1 MKSVILSLFFL
12 IVFSIT
18 GCEKQDSGEVS
29 KDINLTTEQKQIV
42 SSSNSFGLDI
52 FKQIVGNSKAGEN
65 VFISPLSVSMAL
77 SMLYNGAAT
86 QTKTELKEGLGY
98 VGLSDTEVNEANRD
112 LIKALIDADPKV
124 AMEVANSIWYKNT
137 FAVEPAFLAVNK
149 DYLSADVRSAAFDAA
164 TKDQINSWVSDKT
177 HQKIKSIVDQIP
189 GEAVMYLINA
199 IYFKGVWKYQFDTK
213 NTGPGNF
220 YLANGTTKQVD
231 FMTQE
236 GSFDYY
242 QNDMFTAIDLPYG
255 KGNYSMMVMV
265 PKPGKTYSD
274 IVKAMNAQN
283 WSTWTNSMN
292 KINKIKVY
300 LPKFR
305 FSFKKELND
314 DLTAMGMPSMFSNL
328 ADLSGISK
336 GNSLMV
342 SKVMHK
348 SFVEVNEEGT
358 EAAAV
363 TSVEIVLTSAGPETP
378 VFSANKPFVFI
389 IQEKT
394 TKTFL
399 FMGVVNEPLS
409 EN

>member
-1 MKSVILSLFFL
+1 MKSIILSMFCL
-12 IVFSIT
+12 IAFSFT
-18 GCEKQDSGEVS
+18 GCEKQDSGEVN
-29 KDINLTTEQKQIV
+29 KDINLTAEQKQIV
-42 SSSNSFGLDI
+42 ASSNSFGLNI
-52 FKQIVGNSKAGEN
+52 FKQVVSNSKDGEN

-86 QTKTELKEGLGY
+86 QTKTELKEELGY
-98 VGLSDTEVNEANRD
+98 IGLSDTEVNESNRD

-124 AMEVANSIWYKNT
+124 AMEIANSIWYKNA

-149 DYLSADVRSAAFDAA
+149 DYLSADVRSAKFDAA
-164 TKDQINSWVSDKT
+164 TKDLINSWVADKT
-177 HQKIKSIVDQIP
+177 HQKIKTIVDQIP
-189 GEAVMYLINA
+189 TDAVMYLINA
-199 IYFKGVWKYQFDTK
+199 IYFKGVWKYQFESK
-213 NTGPGNF
+213 NTKPGYF
-220 YLANGTTKQVD
+220 YLTGGKTKQVD
-231 FMTQE
+231 FMSQE
-236 GSFDYY
+236 GSFDFY
-242 QNDMFTAIDLPYG
+242 QNDLFTAIDLPYG

-265 PKPGKTYSD
+265 PKAGKTYKD
-274 IVKAMNAQN
+274 IVAVLNAQN
-283 WSTWTNSMN
+283 WSTWTNSLGKM
-292 KINKIKVY
+292 KVKVY

-314 DLTAMGMPSMFSNL
+314 DLTAMGMPTMFTDF
-328 ADLSGISK
+328 ADLSGISTA
-336 GNSLMV
+336 NSLKV

-363 TSVEIVLTSAGPETP
+363 TSVEIVLTSVPETT
-378 VFSANKPFVFI
+378 VFNADKPFVFI
-389 IQEKT
+389 IHEKS